1 MTRDFSTDLTILV
14 TGSGNSTVQNIQ
26 DNLTEWIFGGNDERN
41 VRVIIPFT
49 ELMGKGMENFITWG
63 EDFFQWGDPE
73 GDPFHAVVMPERGH
87 KIISKAT
94 GTHQVTTLK
103 ETLDMSLELL
113 TDDWQNG
120 NEVAVISIFAPD
132 MDEDMEFITEAKKI
146 NLLPVFNLSEGMIDS
161 FDGYQSEESIMVE
174 GAAREKFLLEEAQ
187 KDAIASL
194 EKDTKSA
201 TKKAPAPRKRAAKK
215 TTPPSAPTTLKEPEK
230 PLQDLPV
237 GTVVEVAGTEFTK
250 IGPNPFREPLPGNPI
265 HDQKIT
271 KDTPLEGLSEFAE
284 ITPTKK
290 QAEDN
295 IWSDSDKI
303 LVSKKDLTDLAEG
316 INLITKAFTRI
327 MGS

>member
-1 MTRDFSTDLTILV
+1 LTRDFSTDLTILV

-26 DNLTEWIFGGNDERN
+26 DNLTEWILRGKDERN
-41 VRVIIPFT
+41 VQVIIPFT
-49 ELMGKGMENFITWG
+49 ELMGKGMENFIEWG
-63 EDFFQWGDPE
+63 EYFFQWGDPE
-73 GDPFHAVVMPERGH
+73 GDPFHAVVMPKRGN

-94 GTHQVTTLK
+94 NTKQVTTFK
-103 ETLDMSLELL
+103 ESIDVSLELL
-113 TDDWQNG
+113 TDAWQNG
-120 NEVAVISIFAPD
+120 NEVAVISIFASD

-187 KDAIASL
+187 KDAVASL
-194 EKDTKSA
+194 DQDTKPA
-201 TKKAPAPRKRAAKK
+201 TKKASAPRKRAAKK
-215 TTPPSAPTTLKEPEK
+215 TTTPSTPTTLKESEK

-237 GTVVEVAGTEFTK
+237 GTVVEVADTEFTK

-271 KDTPLEGLSEFAE
+271 KDTPLEGFSEFAE

-295 IWSDSDKI
+295 IWGDSDKI

-327 MGS
+327 LGQ